1 MYSACSL
8 GYAPYEEHYEQSLME
23 LSIERLRRT
32 NLFHEVELLDEILES
47 GEITTYHAGDTVVRQ
62 GQYIKVLPL
71 VLEGSI
77 RVYQT
82 REGREILLYYVTS
95 HQTCMMSLSACF
107 FNDQSPSYAVAA
119 EKTEV
124 LTIPTRF
131 ITQWQK
137 KYSSWNNF
145 VIKTFR
151 GRYDELLNTFES
163 VAFDHIDK
171 RVLEYLHSRVATRE
185 GNTVEISHQQLANEL
200 GTTRVVISRIL
211 KQFEIDGQ
219 LELLRGVIKLK

>member
-1 MYSACSL
+1 MYSACPL
-8 GYAPYEEHYEQSLME
+8 GYASYEEHYEQSLME

-137 KYSSWNNF
+137 K
-145 VIKTFR
+145 V
-151 GRYDELLNTFES
+151 
-163 VAFDHIDK
+163 
-171 RVLEYLHSRVATRE
+171 
-185 GNTVEISHQQLANEL
+185 
-200 GTTRVVISRIL
+200 
-211 KQFEIDGQ
+211 
-219 LELLRGVIKLK
+219 